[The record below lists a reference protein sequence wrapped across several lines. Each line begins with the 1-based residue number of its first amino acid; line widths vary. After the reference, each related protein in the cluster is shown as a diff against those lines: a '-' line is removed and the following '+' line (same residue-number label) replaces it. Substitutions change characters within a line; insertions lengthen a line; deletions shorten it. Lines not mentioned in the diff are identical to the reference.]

1 MQKLPLPEFYG
12 LCSLQNKNAKWRP
25 FMFSF
30 FFKYLAKMF
39 ILLIII
45 NNEPD
50 FVITMFKKNR
60 EIDLEF

>member
-30 FFKYLAKMF
+30 LKNLAKMF
-39 ILLIII
+39 ILIII
-45 NNEPD
+45 T
-50 FVITMFKKNR
+50 VFKKNR